1 MAPLQQQLEQ
11 LITEACNYPLGSR
24 ERQKNL
30 TKIIRLINSQLWR
43 ENTPYYEDALQQ
55 TWIYFCQNLCEGKTG
70 QPYDRTKAS
79 VVTWLNNYLKR
90 RLQDFYIT
98 DKKRQNQTIS
108 LEINSSPINR
118 EQLKPADKIQANS
131 TSQILLEEIKKWVQT
146 DPQKKL
152 SKIHLKDR
160 PDITCQV
167 LILRRLPP
175 ETAWKVLAIEFGVSI
190 GTLSSFYQRQCLPI
204 LREFGEM
211 EGYL

>member
-1 MAPLQQQLEQ
+1 MSHLQQQLEQ
-11 LITEACNYPLGSR
+11 LITEACNDPLGSR

-79 VVTWLNNYLKR
+79 VITWLNNYLKR
-90 RLQDFYIT
+90 RLQDFYIAER
-98 DKKRQNQTIS
+98 KQQPQTIS
-108 LEINSSPINR
+108 LETNNSLTNR
-118 EQLKPADKIQANS
+118 DYAPADKIQANS
-131 TSQILLEEIKKWVQT
+131 TSQALLEEIKKWVQT

-152 SKIHLKDR
+152 RRIHLKNR
-160 PDITCQV
+160 PDITCQI

-175 ETAWKVLAIEFGVSI
+175 ETAWKVLATEFGVSI

-204 LREFGEM
+204 MREFGEM

>member
-79 VVTWLNNYLKR
+79 VITWLNNYLKR
-90 RLQDFYIT
+90 RLQDGYINE
-98 DKKRQNQTIS
+98 KKQQVQTIS
-108 LEINSSPINR
+108 FENNDLQNNR
-118 EQLKPADKIQANS
+118 IEPAAKIQENS
-131 TSQILLEEIKKWVQT
+131 TSQTLLEEIKKWVQT

-152 SKIHLKDR
+152 NKIHLKNR
-160 PDITCQV
+160 PDITCQI

-175 ETAWKVLAIEFGVSI
+175 ETSWKVLATEFGVSI

>member
-11 LITEACNYPLGSR
+11 LITEACHYPLGSR

-55 TWIYFCQNLCEGKTG
+55 TWIYFCQNLCEEKTG
-70 QPYDRTKAS
+70 KAYDRTKAS
-79 VVTWLNNYLKR
+79 VITWLNNYLKR
-90 RLQDFYIT
+90 RLQDGYINE
-98 DKKRQNQTIS
+98 KKQQNQTIS
-108 LEINSSPINR
+108 FENNNLQNNR
-118 EQLKPADKIQANS
+118 IEPADKIQDNS
-131 TSQILLEEIKKWVQT
+131 TSQTLLEEIKKWVQT

-152 SKIHLKDR
+152 NKIYLKNR
-160 PDITCQV
+160 PDITCQI

-175 ETAWKVLAIEFGVSI
+175 ETSWKVLATEFGVSI

-204 LREFGEM
+204 LRQFGEM

>member
-79 VVTWLNNYLKR
+79 VITWLNNYLKR

-98 DKKRQNQTIS
+98 DKKQQAQTIS
-108 LEINSSPINR
+108 FETNNSSTNR
-118 EQLKPADKIQANS
+118 DRLAPVDKIQANS
-131 TSQILLEEIKKWVQT
+131 TSQTLLEEIKKWVQK

-152 SKIHLKDR
+152 SKIYLKNR
-160 PDITCQV
+160 PDINCQV

-175 ETAWKVLAIEFGVSI
+175 ETSWKVLATEFGVSI